1 MTMIYTGTTISF
13 QNNGK
18 FHQAHLSHPSFTKIV
33 EACKVGSYDLAASL
47 VDLKAVITT
56 AFKGSLAEL
65 RDSNV
70 YYRGEIVHSVLA
82 RRIVEIVREGFDAAP
97 LLLFLENLMSNPSK
111 RAVDELYGFLEV
123 SGLPITD
130 DGHFLA
136 YKSVKQNFTDH
147 HTGTMDNSVGSTV
160 TMERNTVDEDKDRTC
175 SNGLHFAA
183 YEYANNFGSQGK
195 MVVVKIN
202 PRDVVAIPSDYKNQ
216 KGRCC
221 SYLVVEEVERSDAK
235 LVGKSFVDTGIIRT
249 QVTKATLADLYP
261 PKALQVGDTVTLN
274 AKGVK
279 KWGNQSDGRKGVIIS
294 TDAAPFDFFVD
305 WENRTSCYYK
315 AKHLDLHVEPKVT
328 VVDMISD
335 VPEEPK
341 IIPSDSV
348 EIGKS
353 YMFSGRIFN
362 ESLPNPFLGTIIS
375 SKASSFI
382 LSTEIG
388 NQTYNS
394 HGDYK
399 VTVTLVPEEPKVV
412 PVLPTYIPQEGN
424 YEDKSIWCEVLG
436 FKGKN
441 NQFPVDRDTS
451 YTLYRMVD
459 NKEYEGSF
467 HFTNYDVKHDN
478 LVFIR
483 TDTDD
488 FKCKY
493 VTITDSSKWFIKIA

>member
-13 QNNGK
+13 QNNTK

-33 EACKVGSYDLAASL
+33 EACKVGDYDRAASL
-47 VDLKAVITT
+47 VDLKAVIST

-82 RRIVEIVREGFDAAP
+82 RRIVEIVREGFDAEP

-235 LVGKSFVDTGIIRT
+235 LVGKSFVDTGVIRT
-249 QVTKATLADLYP
+249 EVTKATLADLYP
-261 PKALQVGDTVTLN
+261 PKAVDRPLTIGDTVTLN

-279 KWGNQSDGRKGVIIS
+279 KWDNQSDGGLGVI
-294 TDAAPFDFFVD
+294 TDKGYGQFDLFVS
-305 WENRTSCYYK
+305 WENGHDYYYK
-315 AKHLDLHVEPKVT
+315 AKHLDLHVEPESP
-328 VVDMISD
+328 VD
-335 VPEEPK
+335 
-341 IIPSDSV
+341 
-348 EIGKS
+348 
-353 YMFSGRIFN
+353 
-362 ESLPNPFLGTIIS
+362 L
-375 SKASSFI
+375 
-382 LSTEIG
+382 
-388 NQTYNS
+388 
-394 HGDYK
+394 
-399 VTVTLVPEEPKVV
+399 PEEPKVT
-412 PVLPTYIPQEGN
+412 PVLPTYIPQENN
-424 YEDKSIWCEVLG
+424 YENESLWSKAIG

-441 NQFPVDRDTS
+441 NQFPVDRDTR
-451 YTLYRMVD
+451 YTLLRMTD
-459 NKEYEGSF
+459 MKEYKGPF
-467 HFTNYDVKHDN
+467 YFTNYDVKHDN
-478 LVFIR
+478 LVFMGLLR
-483 TDTDD
+483 KTDGSVH
-488 FKCKY
+488 Y
-493 VTITDSSKWFIKIA
+493 VTVTDASKWIIQLA